1 MSRSSTVLLV
11 IPSEIIRAGVAEI
24 LGSHAKIVG
33 ATNSG
38 KHAITLAKK
47 LIPVVVLLCDRL
59 PDADAF
65 DMATNLIASTK
76 SKVMMMGVEDN
87 PIYLARASAVGVSD
101 YVFEGSAPKEIV
113 RSVLGVASGKP
124 SATGAFHKL
133 THSLQDRPV
142 VAQFG
147 LTPREQQVA
156 RHIAHGLSNNE
167 IAASL
172 GISVE
177 TVKEHVQNVLR
188 KAGMEDRTKVA
199 VWAIKSGLV

>member
-1 MSRSSTVLLV
+1 M
-11 IPSEIIRAGVAEI
+11 PSEIIRAGVAEI

-38 KHAITLAKK
+38 KHAATLAKK

-65 DMATNLIASTK
+65 EVATNLIASTK
-76 SKVMMMGVEDN
+76 SKVVMMGVEEN
-87 PIYLARASAVGVSD
+87 PTYLARASAVGVSD
-101 YVFEGSAPKEIV
+101 YVFEGSSPKDIV

-133 THSLQDRPV
+133 THTLQDRHL
-142 VAQFG
+142 ATQYG

-156 RHIAHGLSNNE
+156 RHIGYGLSNNE
-167 IAASL
+167 IAGSL

-177 TVKEHVQNVLR
+177 TVKEHVQKVLL
-188 KAGMEDRTKVA
+188 KLEMDDRTRVA
-199 VWAIKSGLV
+199 VWAVKSGLV